1 VKIVLSGL
9 DAAAWSLV
17 ALQVVLEREGHA
29 VSNVGPRAPAD
40 AVLRACRRERPG
52 CLVLST
58 ALEADGVPVL
68 RRVRADPALAGLPVV
83 IGGRFRGSRAD
94 LLAVGFDEAFPVAAT
109 DPGGAVAALRA
120 YLARQSRRS
129 MIVALARPPASHIVC
144 RP

>member
-1 VKIVLSGL
+1 MLSGL
-9 DAAAWSLV
+9 DADAWSLV
-17 ALQVVLEREGHA
+17 ALQVVLEREGHTVRVA
-29 VSNVGPRAPAD
+29 AE
-40 AVLRACRRERPG
+40 VLDACRRERPD

-58 ALEADGVPVL
+58 VLGASGADVL

-83 IGGRFRGSRAD
+83 LGGRFRGSRAE
-94 LLAVGFDEAFPVAAT
+94 LLALGYDEVFPVAAA

>member
-1 VKIVLSGL
+1 MKIVLSGL
-9 DAAAWSLV
+9 DSAAWSLV
-17 ALQVVLEREGHA
+17 ALQVILEREGH
-29 VSNVGPRAPAD
+29 VVCVTAD
-40 AVLRACRRERPG
+40 VLGACRRARPD

-58 ALEADGVPVL
+58 ALGDPGVDVL
-68 RRVRADPALAGLPVV
+68 RRVRADPGLAGLPVV
-83 IGGRFRGSRAD
+83 MGGRLRNDRAE
-94 LLAVGFDEAFPVAAT
+94 LLALGYDDAFPVAAT

>member
-1 VKIVLSGL
+1 MLSGL
-9 DAAAWSLV
+9 DADAWSLV
-17 ALQVVLEREGHA
+17 ALQVVLEREGHTVRVA
-29 VSNVGPRAPAD
+29 GEVVE
-40 AVLRACRRERPG
+40 VCRRERPD

-58 ALEADGVPVL
+58 VLGASGVDVL
-68 RRVRADPALAGLPVV
+68 GRVRADPALAGLPVV
-83 IGGRFRGSRAD
+83 LGGRLGKTRAE
-94 LLAVGFDEAFPVAAT
+94 LLAQGFDEVFPVAAT